1 VRDSRRTP
9 SRTRRTS
16 RKGAP
21 AVDLSPRNQR
31 RRTVGTRVRRRA
43 GAPAAPAREFP
54 VRQAARAAMGTWARP
69 GLRILLLCVE
79 VSAAILLV
87 ASPAFA
93 ARNIDISGVHHL
105 TRQDILQRTGLAA
118 GGSLFLVTPQSAE
131 NAIRSDPYVRAVIVR
146 TSLPDRVEV
155 SVDEWEPLAL
165 LHRDG
170 RDYLLSPEG
179 TVLGPAAGATIGTAA
194 GQPSVEVG
202 WTATGPLRTG
212 DHAVSGRLLQDLK
225 QIVKAFPVAYG
236 LTVTKVFLA
245 ADQQLTLE
253 TKEGPRILFGQMVTE
268 EQVSSLD
275 AKLSSLKSLS
285 GKVDLAHSKLDYVN
299 LMNQS
304 QPVTHAIPSPSPS
317 PQPSAKPKAK
327 P

>member
-1 VRDSRRTP
+1 
-9 SRTRRTS
+9 
-16 RKGAP
+16 
-21 AVDLSPRNQR
+21 
-31 RRTVGTRVRRRA
+31 
-43 GAPAAPAREFP
+43 
-54 VRQAARAAMGTWARP
+54 
-69 GLRILLLCVE
+69 LRILVLCVE
-79 VSAAILLV
+79 LSAAILLV

-93 ARNIDISGVHHL
+93 ARDIDVSGVHHL
-105 TRQDILQRTGLAA
+105 TRQEILQRTGLAE
-118 GGSLFLVTPQSAE
+118 GGSLFLVSPQGAE
-131 NAIRSDPYVRAVIVR
+131 NAIRSDPYVRAVSVR
-146 TSLPDRVEV
+146 ASLPDRVEV
-155 SVDEWEPLAL
+155 SIDEWEPLAL

-179 TVLGPAAGATIGTAA
+179 TVLGPAGGATVGTAA
-194 GQPSVEVG
+194 GQPAVEVG
-202 WTATGPLRTG
+202 WAATGALRTG
-212 DHAVSGRLLQDLK
+212 DHAVSGTLLQDLK
-225 QIVKAFPVAYG
+225 QIVRAFPTAYG
-236 LTVTKVFLA
+236 LTVTKVLLA

-317 PQPSAKPKAK
+317 PQPGASAKPKAK